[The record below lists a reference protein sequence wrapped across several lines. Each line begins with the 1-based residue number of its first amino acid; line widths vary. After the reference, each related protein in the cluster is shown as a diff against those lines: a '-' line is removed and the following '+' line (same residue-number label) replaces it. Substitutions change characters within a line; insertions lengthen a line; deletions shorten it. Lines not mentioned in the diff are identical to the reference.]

1 MPIKN
6 YTTKVPAVKTVGE
19 IQGIL
24 AAHGARKVMMDYDE
38 GGRVTAITFTLECFG
53 NVHAFRLEAKPDGVK
68 AVMAKERSK
77 CDDEQAERIAW
88 RNLKDWVAAQVALV
102 ETEQATMDELF
113 FPKLADLNEWTIYE
127 AFQSGRLAIGDGGM
141 A

>member
-6 YTTKVPAVKTVGE
+6 YTIKVPAVKTVGE